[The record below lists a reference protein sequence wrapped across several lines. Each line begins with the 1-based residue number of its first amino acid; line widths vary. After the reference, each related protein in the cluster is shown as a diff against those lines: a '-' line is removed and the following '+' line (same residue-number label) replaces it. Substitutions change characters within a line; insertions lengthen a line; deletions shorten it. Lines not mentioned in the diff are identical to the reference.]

1 MVQTITI
8 DAAAHVRRHRAAVA
22 RRLIGRAP
30 DAVAGLDWD
39 ACDRAPAWL
48 ALDDDDLASFQC
60 RVGAVLCA
68 RALRLWIDGP
78 RLAAARA
85 ILGDGFLAQ
94 LLAQPD
100 SASIP
105 LGLVGAPRI
114 DHAAQVGP
122 ALQAA
127 GASVLLASLAHGPLR
142 QAVGVMLAPAAP
154 STMTHELADTL
165 VARAQA
171 LGQGVPSRVTA

>member
-1 MVQTITI
+1 MVSTDAT
-8 DAAAHVRRHRAAVA
+8 AAAQMRAHRAAVA
-22 RRLIGRAP
+22 RCLIERAP
-30 DAVAGLDWD
+30 DAVAALDWE
-39 ACDRAPAWL
+39 ACERAPAWL
-48 ALDDDDLASFQC
+48 ALGDDELATFQC

-85 ILGDGFLAQ
+85 ILGERFLAQ

-100 SASIP
+100 SVSIP
-105 LGLVGAPRI
+105 LGLIGAPRI
-114 DHAAQVGP
+114 DSAAQVAP
-122 ALQAA
+122 ALQSA

-165 VARAQA
+165 VARAHA
-171 LGQGVPSRVTA
+171 LGQGGNERGVA

>member
-1 MVQTITI
+1 MVATEPT
-8 DAAAHVRRHRAAVA
+8 AAARLRRHRAAVA
-22 RRLIGRAP
+22 RRLIERAP
-30 DAVAGLDWD
+30 DAVAALDWD

-48 ALDDDDLASFQC
+48 ALDDAGLTTFQC

-85 ILGDGFLAQ
+85 ILGDDFLAQ
-94 LLAQPD
+94 VLAQPD

-114 DHAAQVGP
+114 DSATQVGP
-122 ALQAA
+122 ALQSA

-165 VARAQA
+165 VARAHA
-171 LGQGVPSRVTA
+171 LDHDAAARVAA

>member
-1 MVQTITI
+1 MLATDVTT
-8 DAAAHVRRHRAAVA
+8 AARVRRHRAAVA
-22 RRLIGRAP
+22 RRLIERAP
-30 DAVAGLDWD
+30 DAVTALDWE
-39 ACDRAPAWL
+39 ACERAPAWL
-48 ALDDDDLASFQC
+48 ALDDDALASFQC

-78 RLAAARA
+78 RLAAART
-85 ILGDGFLAQ
+85 ILGETFLAQ

-105 LGLVGAPRI
+105 LGLIGAPRI
-114 DHAAQVGP
+114 DSAAQVGP

-165 VARAQA
+165 VARAHA
-171 LGQGVPSRVTA
+171 LGQGVPARAAA

>member
-1 MVQTITI
+1 MVHNDASSAVQT
-8 DAAAHVRRHRAAVA
+8 RRHRAAVA
-22 RRLIGRAP
+22 RRLVERAP
-30 DAVAGLDWD
+30 DAVAALDWE
-39 ACDRAPAWL
+39 ACERAPAWL
-48 ALDDDDLASFQC
+48 ALGADELTTFQC

-85 ILGDGFLAQ
+85 LLGESFLAQ

-105 LGLVGAPRI
+105 LGLIGAPRI
-114 DHAAQVGP
+114 DSAAQVGP

-165 VARAQA
+165 VARAHA
-171 LGQGVPSRVTA
+171 LAQDAAARVAA